1 MEAGSEPSGV
11 AEEGRGDSFAGAARD
26 LGGAHRALSWAHRAA
41 PVSWP
46 LGGSSGAGRATGE
59 TARSVRSDS
68 ETFRPT
74 PTSSAAELDG
84 PPYSRSRQVPCFQ
97 PFETPG
103 LVPAPCVR
111 DLVGSSK
118 VWLGY
123 RASAV
128 RASLYRVW
136 FGGLGTASELSES
149 CSLRVLL
156 PFRDVGV
163 KLTRRRRASIL
174 PKPVSKLL

>member
-1 MEAGSEPSGV
+1 MELAQNRLGLQKKD
-11 AEEGRGDSFAGAARD
+11 AATALLGRPEI
-26 LGGAHRALSWAHRAA
+26 LGAHRALSWAHRPA
-41 PVSWP
+41 PVNWP
-46 LGGSSGAGRATGE
+46 LGGSSRAGRATGE

-163 KLTRRRRASIL
+163 KLTRLRRASIL
-174 PKPVSKLL
+174 SKPFRSC